1 MNFLDVLI
9 TVVFLLI
16 LMIPGFILVK
26 CNMISD
32 SVQNGFSTMVLY
44 VCQPALM
51 LMAFQNKEYSSEL
64 AVNML
69 IVAGLALLIHAV
81 MIAFMMLVF
90 KNKTNGKEK
99 DGGSDEQTKAHNA
112 KINCLRFASVFG
124 NCGYMGLPFLQ
135 SLFTGSY
142 ANEVLIYGGVVITIF
157 NILTWSVGVF
167 MMTGDKKQINIKNML
182 LNPTVISLLI
192 AILMFFIIQK
202 PLVDI
207 CPDGTFGDKIFH
219 HLTKSITFLADMV
232 TPLAMTV
239 LGMKIARAN
248 VKQLFTDKWAYV
260 NAFNKL
266 IIMGLITILIVTW
279 LPVSNV
285 VKYALFFL
293 LSMPS
298 ANNTVLFAVNFG
310 GDAESGSVF
319 VLLST
324 VLSILTIPLMFLLMN
339 GVFAIPI

>member
-1 MNFLDVLI
+1 MNFIDVLI

-16 LMIPGFILVK
+16 LMVPGYILVK
-26 CNMISD
+26 CNMLSD
-32 SVQNGFSTMVLY
+32 NVQTGFSTMVLY

-51 LMAFQNKEYSSEL
+51 LMAFQKKPYSPEL

-69 IVAGLALLIHAV
+69 IVAGLSLVIHGA
-81 MIAFMMLVF
+81 MIAFMMLAF
-90 KNKTNGKEK
+90 RNKEK
-99 DGGSDEQTKAHNA
+99 SA

-135 SLFTGSY
+135 SLFTGGY
-142 ANEVLIYGGVVITIF
+142 QAEVLIYGGVVIVIF

-167 MMTGDKKQINIKNML
+167 MMTGDKKQINVKNML
-182 LNPTVISLLI
+182 VNPTVISLII
-192 AILMFFIIQK
+192 AVLMFFIIKK
-202 PLVDI
+202 PLADLFVQ
-207 CPDGTFGDKIFH
+207 GTFGDKVFEG
-219 HLTKSITFLADMV
+219 LTKSINFLADMV

-239 LGMKIARAN
+239 LGMKIAKVN
-248 VKQLFTDKWAYV
+248 IKQLFMDKWAYV

-266 IIMGLITILIVTW
+266 IVMGFLTIFIVAW

-285 VKYALFFL
+285 VKYTLFFL

-319 VLLST
+319 VLLAT
-324 VLSILTIPLMFLLMN
+324 ILSILTIPLMFLVMN
-339 GVFAIPI
+339 GLFAIPI

>member
-1 MNFLDVLI
+1 MNLSFVDVLI

-16 LMIPGFILVK
+16 LMVPGFILVK
-26 CNMISD
+26 CKMLNE
-32 SVQNGFSTMVLY
+32 SVQGGFSTMVLY

-51 LMAFQNKEYSSEL
+51 LMAFQKKPYSPDL
-64 AVNML
+64 ALDML
-69 IVAGLALLIHAV
+69 IVAGLALLIHAI
-81 MIAFMMLVF
+81 MIAFMVLVF
-90 KNKTNGKEK
+90 RNKSK
-99 DGGSDEQTKAHNA
+99 SA

-135 SLFTGSY
+135 SLFGDS
-142 ANEVLIYGGVVITIF
+142 AAEVLIFGGVVIVIF

-192 AILMFFIIQK
+192 AVIMFFTIQK
-202 PLVDI
+202 PLVDLFD
-207 CPDGTFGDKIFH
+207 PNTFGDKVFTG
-219 HLTKSITFLADMV
+219 LTKSINFLADMV

-239 LGMKIARAN
+239 LGMRIAKVN
-248 VKQLFTDKWAYV
+248 VKKLFTDKWAYV
-260 NAFNKL
+260 NVFNKL
-266 IIMGLITILIVTW
+266 ILMGLITILIVAW
-279 LPVSNV
+279 LPVSTV
-285 VKYALFFL
+285 VKYTLFFL

-310 GDAESGSVF
+310 GDSESASVF

-324 VLSILTIPLMFLLMN
+324 VLSIATIPLMFLLMS
-339 GVFAIPI
+339 GIV

>member
-1 MNFLDVLI
+1 MNFIDVLI

-16 LMIPGFILVK
+16 LMVPGFILVK
-26 CNMISD
+26 CNMLSD
-32 SVQNGFSTMVLY
+32 SVQSGFSTMVLY

-51 LMAFQNKEYSSEL
+51 LMAFQKKPYSPDL

-69 IVAGLALLIHAV
+69 IVAGLALLIHGV
-81 MIAFMMLVF
+81 MIAFMMLAF
-90 KNKTNGKEK
+90 RNKQK
-99 DGGSDEQTKAHNA
+99 SA

-135 SLFTGSY
+135 SLFSFNTSY
-142 ANEVLIYGGVVITIF
+142 LAEVLIYGGVVIVIF

-167 MMTGDKKQINIKNML
+167 MMTGDRKQINIKNML
-182 LNPTVISLLI
+182 VNPTVISLLI
-192 AILMFFIIQK
+192 AVLMFFTIQK
-202 PLVDI
+202 PLVDLFVA
-207 CPDGTFGDKIFH
+207 DSFGDKVFTG
-219 HLTKSITFLADMV
+219 LSKSINFLAEMV

-239 LGMKIARAN
+239 LGMRIARVN

-260 NAFNKL
+260 NVVNKL
-266 IIMGLITILIVTW
+266 FIMGIITIFVVAW
-279 LPVSNV
+279 LPVSTV
-285 VKYALFFL
+285 VKYTLFFL

-310 GDAESGSVF
+310 GDAESGSIF

-324 VLSILTIPLMFLLMN
+324 ILSIVTIPLMFLIMN
-339 GVFAIPI
+339 GVFGIAI

>member
-1 MNFLDVLI
+1 MNFIDVLI

-16 LMIPGFILVK
+16 LMVPGFILVK
-26 CNMISD
+26 CNMLSD
-32 SVQNGFSTMVLY
+32 SVQSGFSTMVLY

-51 LMAFQNKEYSSEL
+51 LMAFQKKPYSPDL

-69 IVAGLALLIHAV
+69 IVAGLALLIHGV
-81 MIAFMMLVF
+81 MIAFMMLAF
-90 KNKTNGKEK
+90 RNKQK
-99 DGGSDEQTKAHNA
+99 SA

-135 SLFTGSY
+135 SLFSFNTSY
-142 ANEVLIYGGVVITIF
+142 LAEVLIYGGVVIVIF

-167 MMTGDKKQINIKNML
+167 MMTGDRKQINIKNML
-182 LNPTVISLLI
+182 VNPTVISLLI
-192 AILMFFIIQK
+192 AVLMFFTIQK
-202 PLVDI
+202 PLVDLFVA
-207 CPDGTFGDKIFH
+207 DSFGDKVFTG
-219 HLTKSITFLADMV
+219 LSKSINFLAEMV

-239 LGMKIARAN
+239 LGMRIARVN

-260 NAFNKL
+260 NVVNKL
-266 IIMGLITILIVTW
+266 FIMGIITIFVVAW
-279 LPVSNV
+279 LPVSTV
-285 VKYALFFL
+285 VKYTLFFL

-310 GDAESGSVF
+310 GDAESGSIF

-324 VLSILTIPLMFLLMN
+324 VLSIVTIPLMFLIMN
-339 GVFAIPI
+339 GVFGIAI

>member
-1 MNFLDVLI
+1 MNLSFVDVLI

-16 LMIPGFILVK
+16 LMVPGFILVK
-26 CNMISD
+26 CKMLNE
-32 SVQNGFSTMVLY
+32 SVQGGFSTMVLY

-51 LMAFQNKEYSSEL
+51 LMAFQKKPYSPDL
-64 AVNML
+64 ALDML
-69 IVAGLALLIHAV
+69 IVAGLALLIHAI
-81 MIAFMMLVF
+81 MIAFMVLVF
-90 KNKTNGKEK
+90 RNKSK
-99 DGGSDEQTKAHNA
+99 SA

-135 SLFTGSY
+135 SLFGDS
-142 ANEVLIYGGVVITIF
+142 AAEVLIFGGVVIVIF

-192 AILMFFIIQK
+192 AVIMFFTIQK
-202 PLVDI
+202 PLVDLFD
-207 CPDGTFGDKIFH
+207 PNTFGDKVFTG
-219 HLTKSITFLADMV
+219 LTKSINFLADMV

-239 LGMKIARAN
+239 LGMRIAKVN

-260 NAFNKL
+260 NVFNKL
-266 IIMGLITILIVTW
+266 ILMGLITILIVAW
-279 LPVSNV
+279 LPVSTV
-285 VKYALFFL
+285 VKYTLFFL

-310 GDAESGSVF
+310 GDSESASVF

-324 VLSILTIPLMFLLMN
+324 VLSIATIPLMFLLMS
-339 GVFAIPI
+339 GIV

>member
-1 MNFLDVLI
+1 MNFIDVLL

-16 LMIPGFILVK
+16 LMVPGFILVK
-26 CNMISD
+26 CKMIND
-32 SVQNGFSTMVLY
+32 SVQSGFSTMVLY

-64 AVNML
+64 ALNML
-69 IVAGLALLIHAV
+69 IVAGLALLIHGV

-90 KNKTNGKEK
+90 RNKDK
-99 DGGSDEQTKAHNA
+99 SA

-135 SLFTGSY
+135 SLFTGTY

-182 LNPTVISLLI
+182 LNPTVLSLLVAVI
-192 AILMFFIIQK
+192 MFFTIQK
-202 PLVDI
+202 PLVEI
-207 CPDGTFGDKIFH
+207 FPDGTFGDKVFH
-219 HLTKSITFLADMV
+219 GLTKSINFLAEMV

-239 LGMKIARAN
+239 LGMKIAKAN

-266 IIMGLITILIVTW
+266 IVMGLLTMLIVAW

-285 VKYALFFL
+285 VKYTLFFL

-310 GDAESGSVF
+310 GDSESGSIF

-324 VLSILTIPLMFLLMN
+324 LLSILTIPLMFLVMN
-339 GVFAIPI
+339 GVFGIPI

>member
-9 TVVFLLI
+9 TVAFLLI
-16 LMIPGFILVK
+16 LMVPGYILVK
-26 CNMISD
+26 SKMIDD
-32 SVQNGFSTMVLY
+32 SIQNGFSTMVLY

-69 IVAGLALLIHAV
+69 IVAGLALVIHGV

-90 KNKTNGKEK
+90 KNKDN
-99 DGGSDEQTKAHNA
+99 NA

-135 SLFTGSY
+135 SLFTGASAAY
-142 ANEVLIYGGVVITIF
+142 QNEVLIYGGVVIVIF
-157 NILTWSVGVF
+157 NILTWSIGVF

-207 CPDGTFGDKIFH
+207 CPDGSFGDKMFH
-219 HLTKSITFLADMV
+219 GLSKSITFLADMV

-239 LGMKIARAN
+239 LGMKIAKAKP
-248 VKQLFTDKWAYV
+248 KQLFTDKWAYV
-260 NAFNKL
+260 NAVNKL
-266 IIMGLITILIVTW
+266 IIMGLITMLIVAW
-279 LPVSNV
+279 LPVSNI
-285 VKYALFFL
+285 VKYSLFFL

-310 GDAESGSVF
+310 GDSESGSIF

-339 GVFAIPI
+339 GVFCIPI

>member
-1 MNFLDVLI
+1 MNFIDVLI

-16 LMIPGFILVK
+16 LMVPGFILVK
-26 CNMISD
+26 CNMLSD
-32 SVQNGFSTMVLY
+32 SVQSGFSTMVLY

-51 LMAFQNKEYSSEL
+51 LMAFQKKPYSPDL

-69 IVAGLALLIHAV
+69 IVAGLALLIHGV
-81 MIAFMMLVF
+81 MIAFMMLAF
-90 KNKTNGKEK
+90 RNKQK
-99 DGGSDEQTKAHNA
+99 SA

-135 SLFTGSY
+135 SLFSFNTSY
-142 ANEVLIYGGVVITIF
+142 LAEVLIYGGVVIVIF

-182 LNPTVISLLI
+182 VNPTVISLLI
-192 AILMFFIIQK
+192 AVLMFFTIQK
-202 PLVDI
+202 PLVDLFT
-207 CPDGTFGDKIFH
+207 PDTFGDKVFTG
-219 HLTKSITFLADMV
+219 LSKSINFLAEMV

-239 LGMKIARAN
+239 LGMRIARVN

-260 NAFNKL
+260 NVVNKL
-266 IIMGLITILIVTW
+266 FIMGIITILVVAW
-279 LPVSNV
+279 LPVSTV
-285 VKYALFFL
+285 VKYTLFFL

-310 GDAESGSVF
+310 GDAESGSIF

-324 VLSILTIPLMFLLMN
+324 ILSIVTIPLMFLIMN
-339 GVFAIPI
+339 GVFGIAI

>member
-1 MNFLDVLI
+1 MNLSFIDVLI

-16 LMIPGFILVK
+16 LMVPGFILVK
-26 CNMISD
+26 CKMLNE
-32 SVQNGFSTMVLY
+32 SVQGGFSTMVLY

-51 LMAFQNKEYSSEL
+51 LMAFQKKPYSPDL
-64 AVNML
+64 ALDML
-69 IVAGLALLIHAV
+69 IVAGLALLIHGI
-81 MIAFMMLVF
+81 MIAFMVLAF
-90 KNKTNGKEK
+90 RNKSK
-99 DGGSDEQTKAHNA
+99 SA

-135 SLFTGSY
+135 SLFGDS
-142 ANEVLIYGGVVITIF
+142 AAEVLIFGGVVIVIF

-192 AILMFFIIQK
+192 AVLMFFTIQK
-202 PLVDI
+202 PLVDVFS
-207 CPDGTFGDKIFH
+207 PNSFGYKVFTG
-219 HLTKSITFLADMV
+219 LTKSINFLADMV

-239 LGMKIARAN
+239 LGMRIAKVN
-248 VKQLFTDKWAYV
+248 FKQLFTDKWAYV
-260 NAFNKL
+260 NVFNKL
-266 IIMGLITILIVTW
+266 ILMGLITILIVAW
-279 LPVSNV
+279 LPVSKV
-285 VKYALFFL
+285 VKYTLFFL

-310 GDAESGSVF
+310 GDSESASVF

-324 VLSILTIPLMFLLMN
+324 VLSIATIPLMFLLMS
-339 GVFAIPI
+339 GIV

>member
-1 MNFLDVLI
+1 MNLSFIDVLI

-16 LMIPGFILVK
+16 LMVPGYILAK
-26 CNMISD
+26 CKMLSD
-32 SVQNGFSTMVLY
+32 SVQGGFSTMVLY

-51 LMAFQNKEYSSEL
+51 LMAFQKKPYSPDL
-64 AVNML
+64 AIDML
-69 IVAGLALLIHAV
+69 IVAGLALLIHGA
-81 MIAFMMLVF
+81 MIAFMMLAF
-90 KNKTNGKEK
+90 RNKDK
-99 DGGSDEQTKAHNA
+99 SA

-135 SLFTGSY
+135 SLFGDN
-142 ANEVLIYGGVVITIF
+142 AAEVLIFGGVVIVIF

-192 AILMFFIIQK
+192 AVLMFFTIQK
-202 PLVDI
+202 PLVDVFS
-207 CPDGTFGDKIFH
+207 PNSFGDKVFTG
-219 HLTKSITFLADMV
+219 LTKSINFLADMV

-239 LGMKIARAN
+239 LGMRIAKVN
-248 VKQLFTDKWAYV
+248 FKQLFTDKWAYV

-266 IIMGLITILIVTW
+266 FLMGMMTILIVAW
-279 LPVSNV
+279 LPVSAV
-285 VKYALFFL
+285 VKYTLFFL

-310 GDAESGSVF
+310 GDSESASVY

-324 VLSILTIPLMFLLMN
+324 VLSIATIPLMFLIMS
-339 GVFAIPI
+339 GIV

>member
-1 MNFLDVLI
+1 MNFIDVLL

-16 LMIPGFILVK
+16 LMVPGFILVK
-26 CNMISD
+26 CKMIND

-69 IVAGLALLIHAV
+69 IVAGLALLVHGV

-90 KNKTNGKEK
+90 KNKDK
-99 DGGSDEQTKAHNA
+99 SA

-192 AILMFFIIQK
+192 AVIMFFTIQK
-202 PLVDI
+202 PLVEI
-207 CPDGTFGDKIFH
+207 FPDGTFGDKVFH
-219 HLTKSITFLADMV
+219 GLTKSITFLADMV

-239 LGMKIARAN
+239 LGMKIAKAN

-266 IIMGLITILIVTW
+266 IVMGLLTILIVAW

-298 ANNTVLFAVNFG
+298 ANNTVLFAVTFG
-310 GDAESGSVF
+310 GDSESGSVF

-324 VLSILTIPLMFLLMN
+324 LLSIVTIPLMFLLMS
-339 GVFAIPI
+339 GVFGIPI

>member
-1 MNFLDVLI
+1 MNFIDVLI

-16 LMIPGFILVK
+16 LMVPGYILVK
-26 CNMISD
+26 CNMLSD
-32 SVQNGFSTMVLY
+32 NVQTGFSTMVLY

-51 LMAFQNKEYSSEL
+51 LMAFQKKPYSPEL

-69 IVAGLALLIHAV
+69 IVAGLSLVIHGA
-81 MIAFMMLVF
+81 MIAFMMLAF
-90 KNKTNGKEK
+90 RNKEK
-99 DGGSDEQTKAHNA
+99 SA

-135 SLFTGSY
+135 SLFTGGY
-142 ANEVLIYGGVVITIF
+142 QAEVLIYGGVVIVIF

-182 LNPTVISLLI
+182 INPTVISLII
-192 AILMFFIIQK
+192 AVLMFFIIKK
-202 PLVDI
+202 PLADLFFQ
-207 CPDGTFGDKIFH
+207 GTFGDKVFEG
-219 HLTKSITFLADMV
+219 LTKSINFLADMV

-239 LGMKIARAN
+239 LGMKIAKVN
-248 VKQLFTDKWAYV
+248 IKQLFMDKWAYV

-266 IIMGLITILIVTW
+266 IVMGFLTILIVAW

-285 VKYALFFL
+285 VKYTLFFL

-319 VLLST
+319 VLLAT
-324 VLSILTIPLMFLLMN
+324 ILSILTIPLMFLVMN
-339 GVFAIPI
+339 GLFAIPI